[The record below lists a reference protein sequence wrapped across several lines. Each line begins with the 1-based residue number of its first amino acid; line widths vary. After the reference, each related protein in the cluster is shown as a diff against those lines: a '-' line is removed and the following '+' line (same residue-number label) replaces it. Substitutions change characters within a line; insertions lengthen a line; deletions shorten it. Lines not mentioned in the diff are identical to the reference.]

1 MDEQAYLDELTRRV
15 AAALPVRAVVPI
27 GSWSRGEY
35 VPGRSDLDV
44 VALATAPVTDAQRK
58 HIVATCSHDALP
70 CPATKLELVVYEPD
84 GATVALNLNT
94 GSDGT
99 THDRGEEWFWFV
111 IDRALNAGAIPGLE
125 KPADDE
131 VERAK
136 AIVRERY
143 PDEAR

>member
-1 MDEQAYLDELTRRV
+1 MTERDYLDELARRI
-15 AAALPVRAVVPI
+15 AAALPVKAVAPI

-44 VALATAPVTDAQRK
+44 VAVAAVPVTDAQREA
-58 HIVATCSHDALP
+58 IVAACEHDALP
-70 CPATKLELVVYEPD
+70 CPATKLELVIYEPD

-94 GSDGT
+94 GRDGT
-99 THDRGEEWFWFV
+99 TVDRGEEWFWFV
-111 IDRALNAGAIPGLE
+111 IDRSLSAEQIPALA
-125 KPADDE
+125 KPPDDE

-143 PDEAR
+143 PEEAR

>member
-1 MDEQAYLDELTRRV
+1 M
-15 AAALPVRAVVPI
+15 
-27 GSWSRGEY
+27 
-35 VPGRSDLDV
+35 PGRYLIDSNVIIDFQLAGRLEALLEAASIVPLAAVEQVYDE
-44 VALATAPVTDAQRK
+44 VATPAPGDRPDTVGKKRSANGAIRGSRLR
-58 HIVATCSHDALP
+58 IVAFLPGSPAEGLYTALVRP
-70 CPATKLELVVYEPD
+70 
-84 GATVALNLNT
+84 GA
-94 GSDGT
+94 T

-111 IDRALNAGAIPGLE
+111 IDRALNARAIPGLE